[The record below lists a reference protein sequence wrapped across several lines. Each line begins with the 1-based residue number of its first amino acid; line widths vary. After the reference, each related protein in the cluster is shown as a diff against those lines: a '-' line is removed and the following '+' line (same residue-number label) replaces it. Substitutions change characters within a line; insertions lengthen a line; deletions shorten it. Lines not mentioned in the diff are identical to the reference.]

1 MNEYSTPVKPDKQP
15 INGFA
20 IGIYLDYLDYLNNP
34 RVDIL
39 MENTGF
45 GVGE

>member
-15 INGFA
+15 INEFA
-20 IGIYLDYLDYLNNP
+20 IGIYRDYRDNP

-39 MENTGF
+39 MENTGS